1 MFYAD
6 ANAGLPASERHLEQ
20 VLRRLQE
27 SDGNPSSM
35 HARGRKARVAIETA
49 RRDICSYLQI
59 DSREKFI
66 FTSGG
71 TESNNLVLHAFT
83 AVKPLSSDSA
93 TLPHI
98 LISAGDHPSIR
109 NTAKLLASQ
118 GRCTFDII
126 PINHVGIL
134 ELNKLKEL
142 VRPNT
147 MLACLTHANSET
159 GIINAVE
166 DVAKA
171 IKELNQQTHVHCDA
185 VQSLGKLKLN
195 YQDSQLDSVAFSAH
209 KLGALKGCGGLYFN
223 NRLPV
228 AQIIG
233 GSQEFNLRAGTE
245 NLAGIISFGC
255 IVKALPEQLPRWHQH
270 VMGLKSILLEELASM
285 NALLFAGDSPCLP
298 NTVYLHLPNVSVED
312 LILSLDLA
320 GIAVSSGSACS
331 SGISRPSTT
340 LTQMG
345 YESQIASNALRVSFC
360 NQGTSDDVKRL
371 ASVLRSVP
379 AAKPSTK
386 F

>member
-6 ANAGLPASERHLEQ
+6 ANAGLPSSERHLAQ

-35 HARGRKARVAIETA
+35 HRRGRKARVAIETA

-59 DSREKFI
+59 DSSEKFI

-71 TESNNLVLHAFT
+71 TESNNLVLHAFAAPT
-83 AVKPLSSDSA
+83 AAES
-93 TLPHI
+93 LPHI
-98 LISAGDHPSIR
+98 LISAGDHPSVR
-109 NTAKLLASQ
+109 NTAKLLAEQ
-118 GRCTFDII
+118 GRCTLDTI
-126 PINHVGIL
+126 PINQVGIL
-134 ELNKLKEL
+134 ISDKLKEL

-147 MLACLTHANSET
+147 VLACLTHANSET

-166 DVAKA
+166 DVAQV
-171 IKELNQQTHVHCDA
+171 IKELNPQTHVHCDA
-185 VQSLGKLKLN
+185 VQSLGKLELN
-195 YQDSQLDSVAFSAH
+195 YQSSQLDSVAFSAH

-223 NRLPV
+223 KRLPV
-228 AQIIG
+228 AQISG

-255 IVKALPEQLPRWHQH
+255 IVKTLPEQLPRWHQH
-270 VMGLKSILLEELASM
+270 VAELKSTLLEELAAM

-312 LILSLDLA
+312 LILNLDLA

-345 YESQIASNALRVSFC
+345 YEPQVASNALRVSFC
-360 NQGTSDDVKRL
+360 NQGTSDDVKKL
-371 ASVLRSVP
+371 ANVLRGFVE
-379 AAKPSTK
+379 
-386 F
+386 